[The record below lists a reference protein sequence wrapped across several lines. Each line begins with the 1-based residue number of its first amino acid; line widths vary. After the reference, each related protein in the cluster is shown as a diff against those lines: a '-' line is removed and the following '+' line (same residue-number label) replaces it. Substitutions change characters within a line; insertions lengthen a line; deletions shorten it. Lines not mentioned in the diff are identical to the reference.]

1 MGLVAGW
8 GWVVGG
14 GITEFALALTAK
26 VVNVVD
32 ALLVN
37 LAQATKR
44 LKHAPQEESQ
54 QQAPQIVHHVRQERR
69 LAELQAPQIVH
80 HVRQERRLTELQAP
94 QIVHHVRQERRLAE
108 LQAPHR
114 VNHVMQEH
122 TPLAPAR
129 LVVQPVPRVHT
140 VPRVPARLPAVT
152 QGNTLSLLTL
162 QA

>member
-1 MGLVAGW
+1 MRRVAGW
-8 GWVVGG
+8 VVEG

-37 LAQATKR
+37 LAQASKR
-44 LKHAPQEESQ
+44 LQHAPQEESQ

-94 QIVHHVRQERRLAE
+94 QIVHHVRQERRLE
-108 LQAPHR
+108 LQAPQIVH
-114 VNHVMQEH
+114 HVRQER

-140 VPRVPARLPAVT
+140 VLRVPARLPPA
-152 QGNTLSLLTL
+152 QGNTLPLLTL

>member
-54 QQAPQIVHHVRQERR
+54 Q
-69 LAELQAPQIVH
+69 QAPQIVH